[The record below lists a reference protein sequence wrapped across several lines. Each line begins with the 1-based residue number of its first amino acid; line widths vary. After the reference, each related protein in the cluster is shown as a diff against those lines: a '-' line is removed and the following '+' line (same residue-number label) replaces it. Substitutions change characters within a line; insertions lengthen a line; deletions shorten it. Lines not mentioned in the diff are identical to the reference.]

1 MFCAGCCGVSTL
13 GATEVCWWVSFSFF
27 SGGAIDALSARAV
40 VATQGRAR
48 RSRKSNLKNNFWG
61 SFWNNVAH
69 PPPRESCKQASKQSV
84 PYALR
89 HSCGSNPRKTHK
101 PRPRMQSNF
110 EYEFT
115 HHMGGTKTGR
125 SPLCACLLRMGHVRV
140 LCAIVAIAGYPHGRR
155 LADRQLIELHEKAD
169 VPSTSI
175 PAAGAPSIANFIHDT
190 KTEQRAPQQGVSSA
204 AVDVPPAAE
213 PAFHFHYHDD
223 DRSSRWNLPPPTP
236 AP

>member
-1 MFCAGCCGVSTL
+1 MSHTPL
-13 GATEVCWWVSFSFF
+13 
-27 SGGAIDALSARAV
+27 L
-40 VATQGRAR
+40 
-48 RSRKSNLKNNFWG
+48 
-61 SFWNNVAH
+61 
-69 PPPRESCKQASKQSV
+69 ESLASKQASKVFRMPCATLAAQTFTI
-84 PYALR
+84 P
-89 HSCGSNPRKTHK
+89 HK

-115 HHMGGTKTGR
+115 RHMEKTKTA
-125 SPLCACLLRMGHVRV
+125 PLCACLLRMGHVRV

-190 KTEQRAPQQGVSSA
+190 NTEQRAPQQGVSSA

-213 PAFHFHYHDD
+213 PAFHFHYHVD
-223 DRSSRWNLPPPTP
+223 DRSRRWNLPPPTP

>member
-1 MFCAGCCGVSTL
+1 MSHTPL
-13 GATEVCWWVSFSFF
+13 
-27 SGGAIDALSARAV
+27 L
-40 VATQGRAR
+40 
-48 RSRKSNLKNNFWG
+48 
-61 SFWNNVAH
+61 
-69 PPPRESCKQASKQSV
+69 ESLASKQASKVFRMPCATLAAQTLAKLINRGHACNPTSRMNSRITSV
-84 PYALR
+84 ER
-89 HSCGSNPRKTHK
+89 RQEG
-101 PRPRMQSNF
+101 
-110 EYEFT
+110 
-115 HHMGGTKTGR
+115 
-125 SPLCACLLRMGHVRV
+125 PLCACLLRMGHVRV

-190 KTEQRAPQQGVSSA
+190 NTEQRAPQQGVSSA

>member
-1 MFCAGCCGVSTL
+1 MEQCRTPPS
-13 GATEVCWWVSFSFF
+13 
-27 SGGAIDALSARAV
+27 
-40 VATQGRAR
+40 
-48 RSRKSNLKNNFWG
+48 SRVL
-61 SFWNNVAH
+61 
-69 PPPRESCKQASKQSV
+69 EASKQAKCSV
-84 PYALR
+84 CLAPLLR
-89 HSCGSNPRKTHK
+89 LKPSQFLINRGHACNPTSSMNSRVV
-101 PRPRMQSNF
+101 
-110 EYEFT
+110 
-115 HHMGGTKTGR
+115 GR
-125 SPLCACLLRMGHVRV
+125 TPLCACLLRMGHVRV